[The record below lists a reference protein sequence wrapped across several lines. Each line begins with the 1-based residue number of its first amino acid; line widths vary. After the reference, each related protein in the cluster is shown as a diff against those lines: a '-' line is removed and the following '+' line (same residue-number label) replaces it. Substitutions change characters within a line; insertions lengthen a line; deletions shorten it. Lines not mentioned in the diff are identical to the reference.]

1 MDADKIYD
9 MPQFIS
15 DIDVMLRSHGLQIV
29 TLIGQNDKPSEFTI
43 IVKEAE
49 NEPRQ

>member
-9 MPQFIS
+9 VPQLIL
-15 DIDVMLRSHGLQIV
+15 DLDVMLRRHGLQIA
-29 TLIGQNDKPSEFTI
+29 TLTGQSEKPSEFTI

-49 NEPRQ
+49 NEE

>member
-9 MPQFIS
+9 LPQLIF
-15 DIDVMLRSHGLQIV
+15 DIDVMLRRHGLQIA
-29 TLIGQNDKPSEFTI
+29 TLTGQSENPAEFTI

-49 NEPRQ
+49 NE